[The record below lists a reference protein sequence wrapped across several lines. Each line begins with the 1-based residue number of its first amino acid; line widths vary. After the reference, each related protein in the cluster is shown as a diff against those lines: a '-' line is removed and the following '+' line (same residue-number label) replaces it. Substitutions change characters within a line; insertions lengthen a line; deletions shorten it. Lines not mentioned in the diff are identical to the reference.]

1 MIYRLAPKTQGNQL
15 RDPRGFSAGHKCG
28 CNQLFG
34 GFLEVSLLGGCVQ
47 TKSFQPQINPTA
59 KGLAFP
65 TELLSPEQPSVTPG
79 VINARIY
86 L

>member
-34 GFLEVSLLGGCVQ
+34 GFFGGLSAGGVCANKVIP
-47 TKSFQPQINPTA
+47 TTDKSNCERFSVPH
-59 KGLAFP
+59 GVAF
-65 TELLSPEQPSVTPG
+65 SRAAQCDSWS
-79 VINARIY
+79 N
-86 L
+86 